1 MTTARSPGRVLRAQ
15 AEKIAAQIKAM
26 ENGEP
31 PPVPDPAGK
40 IAASHGTGLF
50 SFGVIMDDKTL
61 KFAMPWTAIRSMSVE
76 MLAKT
81 IFRAMREE
89 RRRKPH

>member
-1 MTTARSPGRVLRAQ
+1 MTTSRSPGRVLRAQ

-26 ENGEP
+26 ENGAP

-40 IAASHGTGLF
+40 IAASHESGLF
-50 SFGVIMDDKTL
+50 TFGVAMDDKTI
-61 KFAMPWTAIRSMSVE
+61 KIAMAWDAIRSMSAE

-89 RRRKPH
+89 RRRKPN